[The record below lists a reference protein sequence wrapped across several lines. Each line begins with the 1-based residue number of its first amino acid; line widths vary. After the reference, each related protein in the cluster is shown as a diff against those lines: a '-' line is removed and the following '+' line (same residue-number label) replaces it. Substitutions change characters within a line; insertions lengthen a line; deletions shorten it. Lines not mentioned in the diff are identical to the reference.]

1 MKKSGMR
8 LAVLALVAAFAM
20 PVMAQAAEADDAI
33 KYRKWIMGTV
43 GNHTQ
48 AFFAILQGKV
58 PHQDALV
65 YHARGL
71 ADAAS
76 HAKAAF
82 EQNTAG
88 EGTEKTTAKDKVWEG
103 PDFNA
108 GLDSL
113 AADTAALADAVEAG
127 DMAAIGPL
135 AGAVGKDC
143 KTCHD
148 TFRDEHA
155 N

>member
-1 MKKSGMR
+1 MRKFGMR
-8 LAVLALVAAFAM
+8 LAIVGLMAVFSAPM
-20 PVMAQAAEADDAI
+20 VAQAAEADDAI

-58 PHQDALV
+58 PHQDALA

-71 ADAAS
+71 ADAAA

-88 EGTEKTTAKDKVWEG
+88 QGSEETSAKANVWEG
-103 PDFNA
+103 PDFVA

-113 AADTAALADAVEAG
+113 AANTATLAAAIEEG
-127 DMAAIGPL
+127 DMAAVGPA
-135 AGAVGKDC
+135 AGAVGKNC
-143 KTCHD
+143 KGCHD
-148 TFRDEHA
+148 KFREEHA
-155 N
+155 P

>member
-1 MKKSGMR
+1 MNKFGFRAAMVGLVIAFSAP
-8 LAVLALVAAFAM
+8 AVVH
-20 PVMAQAAEADDAI
+20 AAEADDAI
-33 KYRKWIMGTV
+33 KYRKWVMGTV
-43 GNHTQ
+43 GDHTQ

-58 PHQDALV
+58 PHQDAMA
-65 YHARGL
+65 YHARAL
-71 ADAAS
+71 ADAAA
-76 HAKAAF
+76 HTKASF

-88 EGTEKTTAKDKVWEG
+88 QGTEKTTSLAKVWEG

-113 AADTAALADAVEAG
+113 VVNTAALADAAEAG
-127 DMAAIGPL
+127 DMAGIGAA

-148 TFRDEHA
+148 TFREEH
-155 N
+155 

>member
-1 MKKSGMR
+1 MKKTGMR
-8 LAVLALVAAFAM
+8 LAVLGLVAVFAM
-20 PVMAQAAEADDAI
+20 PAIAQAAEADDAI

-43 GNHTQ
+43 GDHTQ

-58 PHQDALV
+58 PHQDALA

-71 ADAAS
+71 ADAAA

-88 EGTEKTTAKDKVWEG
+88 QGSEKCTAKDAVWGG

-113 AADTAALADAVEAG
+113 VANTAAMADAVEAG
-127 DMAAIGPL
+127 DMASIGAL
-135 AGAVGKDC
+135 AGEVGKNC

-155 N
+155 H